1 MAVSTNDQ
9 VARTN
14 NALLG
19 QKSMLDAHAAH
30 LPIMGDALLTSEI
43 ARGLGLFGRVDVF
56 VRRVVVGDDKNARGI
71 EDLANAD
78 LIERLDGDWGCH
90 IIRKNKIEIA
100 FN

>member
-1 MAVSTNDQ
+1 MAVSANDQ

-19 QKSMLDAHAAH
+19 QKSMLDAHAAY

-43 ARGLGLFGRVDVF
+43 TRSLGLLGRVDVF
-56 VRRVVVGDDKNARGI
+56 VRRVMVGDDKDTRRI

-90 IIRKNKIEIA
+90 VIRKNKIEIA
-100 FN
+100 FD